1 MTTEKYLQRMKWLEN
16 MMLCRAER
24 IDAGRSRATNMVAPT
39 DKDVVQTSPKDTLC
53 EILSNVA
60 DNDKELQGYKTEY
73 LYIKSQIDS
82 LTGVYSSAY
91 LYMRFAKDK
100 SVNETARTLNISRST
115 AYRVHKEALEEFEDL
130 YGETYKKAKNY
141 QNLEHFG
148 TV

>member
-16 MMLCRAER
+16 MMICRAEK
-24 IDAGRSRATNMVAPT
+24 IDVGRSRATNMVAPT
-39 DKDVVQTSPKDTLC
+39 DKEPVQTSPRDALC
-53 EILSNVA
+53 EILSGVA
-60 DNDKELQGYKTEY
+60 DDDKELQGYKSEY

-82 LTGVYSSAY
+82 LSGMYSSAY

-115 AYRVHKEALEEFEDL
+115 AYRVHHDAIEEFEDL
-130 YGETYKKAKNY
+130 YGKIYKSAKNY

>member
-16 MMLCRAER
+16 MMICRAEK
-24 IDAGRSRATNMVAPT
+24 IDVGRSRATNMVAPT
-39 DKDVVQTSPKDTLC
+39 DKEPVQTSPRDALC
-53 EILSNVA
+53 EILSSVA
-60 DNDKELQGYKTEY
+60 DDDKELQGYKSEY

-82 LTGVYSSAY
+82 LSGMYSSAY

-115 AYRVHKEALEEFEDL
+115 AYRVHHDAIEEFEDL
-130 YGETYKKAKNY
+130 YGKIYKSAKTY

>member
-16 MMLCRAER
+16 MMICRAEK
-24 IDAGRSRATNMVAPT
+24 IDVGRSRATNMVAPT
-39 DKDVVQTSPKDTLC
+39 DKEPVQTSPRDALC
-53 EILSNVA
+53 EILSSVA
-60 DNDKELQGYKTEY
+60 DDDKELQGYKSEY

-82 LTGVYSSAY
+82 LSGMYSSAY

-115 AYRVHKEALEEFEDL
+115 AYRVHHDAIEEFEDL
-130 YGETYKKAKNY
+130 YGKIYKTAKNY